1 MVEEAIK
8 KSAVLI
14 EALPYIKNFFGKTV
28 IIKFGGSSLH
38 DEEVRKGV
46 IQDIVFMKYAGMKPI
61 LVHGGGPNINEV
73 LEKENLVTKF
83 INGLRVTCE
92 KTMGIV
98 DRVLLAL
105 NAELVSEIKSFG
117 AESFGL
123 SGKENNLMQTIPHKD
138 AEFLG
143 FVGEVSAI
151 DTTVIRKLIDSNV
164 IPVVAPIGKGKDNKI
179 YNVNADD
186 AASSLAVALSAEKF
200 VLMTNVKGVMD
211 METGSMYKSLTF
223 KKVKELIE
231 KKIIT
236 GGMLPKV
243 GSCLNALE
251 GGVKKAHIVDAS
263 LKHALLLEIFTDE
276 GIGTEIV
283 V

>member
-14 EALPYIKNFFGKTV
+14 EALPYIKKFFGKTIV
-28 IIKFGGSSLH
+28 IKFGGSSLH
-38 DEEVRKGV
+38 NEEVRKGV
-46 IQDIVFMKYAGMKPI
+46 LQDIVFMKYAGMKPI
-61 LVHGGGPNINEV
+61 LVHGGGPNITEV
-73 LEKENLVTKF
+73 LQKENVESRF

-92 KTMGIV
+92 KTIGIV
-98 DRVLLAL
+98 DRVLGEL
-105 NAELVSEIKSFG
+105 NAELVKELKNLG
-117 AESFGL
+117 AEAFSL
-123 SGKENNLMQTIPHKD
+123 SGKENNLIQTIPHED
-138 AEFLG
+138 ADSLG
-143 FVGEVSAI
+143 FVGDVFAI
-151 DTTVIRKLIDSNV
+151 DTTVIQKLIDTNV
-164 IPVVAPIGKGKDNKI
+164 VPVVAPVGKGKDNKI
-179 YNVNADD
+179 YNINADD

-211 METGSMYKSLTF
+211 ANEGSIYKSLTF
-223 KKVKELIE
+223 DKVKDLMAKEVV
-231 KKIIT
+231 T

-251 GGVKKAHIVDAS
+251 GDVKKAHIVDAS

-283 V
+283 K